1 MKIIETD
8 NGINNDE
15 QPNEAKEDVI
25 MCLEIQTV
33 FQQKKQGN
41 TITSVDKDEIHEATQ
56 YIMNQPDMED
66 DDSKNMS
73 P

>member
-1 MKIIETD
+1 MSGDTNSIPTE
-8 NGINNDE
+8 
-15 QPNEAKEDVI
+15 
-25 MCLEIQTV
+25 
-33 FQQKKQGN
+33 KQEGN